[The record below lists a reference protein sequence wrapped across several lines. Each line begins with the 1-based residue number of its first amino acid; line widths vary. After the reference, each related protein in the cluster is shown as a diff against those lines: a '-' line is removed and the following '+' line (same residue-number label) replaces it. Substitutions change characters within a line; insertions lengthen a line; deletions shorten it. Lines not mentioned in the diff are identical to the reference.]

1 MRPCRPRP
9 AAVTVA
15 AVGMAVGLKEA
26 MRQEQIPHRAAGQP
40 GSRAAGQPGRR
51 VDGSV

>member
-40 GSRAAGQPGRR
+40 GRR
-51 VDGSV
+51 VDGVDGSV